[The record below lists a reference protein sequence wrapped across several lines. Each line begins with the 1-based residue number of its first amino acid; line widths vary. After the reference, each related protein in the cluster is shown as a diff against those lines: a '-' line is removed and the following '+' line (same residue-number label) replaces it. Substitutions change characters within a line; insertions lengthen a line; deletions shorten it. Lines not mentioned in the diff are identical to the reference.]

1 MELTQEEIIC
11 IITALRALGEDTL
24 QCGLT
29 DEEERL
35 LVRLTDNNT
44 DLK

>member
-1 MELTQEEIIC
+1 MYLTQEEIVC
-11 IITALRALGEDTL
+11 IITALRMIEDVSY
-24 QCGLT
+24 GLT

-35 LVRLTDNNT
+35 MVRLTDNNT